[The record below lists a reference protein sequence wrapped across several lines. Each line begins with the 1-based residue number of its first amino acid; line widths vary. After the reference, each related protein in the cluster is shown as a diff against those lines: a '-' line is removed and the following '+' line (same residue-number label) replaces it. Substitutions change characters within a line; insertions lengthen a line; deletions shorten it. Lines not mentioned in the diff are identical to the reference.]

1 MLFLCCCC
9 FWFFIEPIH
18 AKNPIISSVTRN
30 FFSSVSNSISFVLW
44 SISFMEKFN
53 TSQVFFVTKLYAKCF
68 ASLFSPCGWNSTFTH
83 REDFF
88 IWSQFSILPRFIT
101 PIVWQILTFMMEYL
115 ASTSPPCIIN
125 IFSVPLFIALE
136 KKSPSR
142 MNLTTFFY
150 ICETC
155 FEFYHF
161 LFLFLLGLSLPLPQ
175 NFVGL

>member
-88 IWSQFSILPRFIT
+88 ISPQFSMWLRYIIPIAWCSLP
-101 PIVWQILTFMMEYL
+101 FMNEYL
-115 ASTSPPCIIN
+115 ASTNPPTVTN
-125 IFSVPLFIALE
+125 IFSVWFFAPFE
-136 KKSPSR
+136 KSSPSR
-142 MNLTTFFY
+142 VNLTVLFY
-150 ICETC
+150 ISQTY

-161 LFLFLLGLSLPLPQ
+161 LFWFLWGLLSLLLQ
-175 NFVGL
+175 YFVDL